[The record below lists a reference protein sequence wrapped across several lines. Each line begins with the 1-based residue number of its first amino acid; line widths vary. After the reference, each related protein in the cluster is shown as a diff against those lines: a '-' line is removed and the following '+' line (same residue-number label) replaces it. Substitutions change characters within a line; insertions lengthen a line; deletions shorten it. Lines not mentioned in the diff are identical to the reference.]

1 MIGPQ
6 LRFTVKSLRAAIGG
20 IDLLVVLV
28 FCWLFFDPGSGDDSS
43 DSWRFLKAI
52 AVTALFFAFGLYLE
66 QAKLRVTHAGDAVS
80 PTLVSLFGGVRLTRA
95 ESTDHHRAS
104 RVALTGYLIDACAV
118 VLLASLAGLAHGE
131 PGEWAELVFAGAAL
145 LAGMAALRLCTIQG
159 LNGGGLTRWYLSII
173 FDDEDSAS
181 QALRTLSM
189 AVSIFLL
196 ICGFFMVVQQTTWN
210 VWGLL
215 VIAAGVDCMA
225 LTQWYSRRE
234 RWVRAASE
242 KRVAE
247 IGQSRLP
254 TVRRSAPIS
263 ELLSIFAVEG
273 GRALVVVTD
282 ERGQPTGLIQLRQL
296 KAAVHAGAS
305 SHPDEMMITLSHI
318 PHVDRETTVL
328 DAALFLERTGQ
339 LAMVFEAASGKLR
352 VVSLDELRSIVD

>member
-6 LRFTVKSLRAAIGG
+6 VRFTFRTLRAAIGV
-20 IDLLVVLV
+20 IDLLVILV
-28 FCWLFFDPGSGDDSS
+28 FCWLVFDPGAGNDSS
-43 DSWRFLKAI
+43 DLWRLLK
-52 AVTALFFAFGLYLE
+52 TAGITLMFFSTGLYLE
-66 QAKLRVTHAGDAVS
+66 QLKLRLTHAGDAVS
-80 PTLVSLFGGVRLTRA
+80 PSLASLFGGVVLTRA
-95 ESTDHHRAS
+95 ESTDHRRAKLM
-104 RVALTGYLIDACAV
+104 ALTGFLIDACT
-118 VLLASLAGLAHGE
+118 VLLLTSLAVITYGE
-131 PGEWAELVFAGAAL
+131 PGPWAELVFVGAAL
-145 LAGMAALRLCTIQG
+145 LAGMTALRLCTIQG
-159 LNGGGLTRWYLSII
+159 LNGGGLARWYLSII
-173 FDDEDSAS
+173 FDDEDSES
-181 QALRTLSM
+181 QALRTLST
-189 AVSIFLL
+189 AVSIMFMV
-196 ICGFFMVVQQTTWN
+196 CGFFVVVQQTSWN
-210 VWGLL
+210 VWGLPMM
-215 VIAAGVDCMA
+215 AAGLDCAA

-273 GRALVVVTD
+273 QRALVVVTD

-296 KAAVHAGAS
+296 KAAVHAGTS
-305 SHPDEMMITLSHI
+305 SHPDEMMITLSHV

-352 VVSLDELRSIVD
+352 VVSLEELRAIVD

>member
-6 LRFTVKSLRAAIGG
+6 VRITFRSLNATIGVV
-20 IDLLVVLV
+20 DLLVVLV
-28 FCWLFFDPGSGDDSS
+28 FCWLVFDPGTDSS
-43 DSWRFLKAI
+43 DFPRILKSL
-52 AVTALFFAFGLYLE
+52 AVAAAFFAAGLYLE
-66 QAKLRVTHAGDAVS
+66 QLKIRLTRAGDAVS
-80 PTLVSLFGGVRLTRA
+80 PTLVSMFGGVVLTRT
-95 ESTDHHRAS
+95 ESMDQHRAQH
-104 RVALTGYLIDACAV
+104 VALAGFVVDAVA
-118 VLLASLAGLAHGE
+118 ASLLVTLAIITYGE
-131 PGEWAELVFAGAAL
+131 SGQWAQLGFVGSAL
-145 LAGMAALRLCTIQG
+145 LAGMAVLRLCAVQG
-159 LNGGGLTRWYLSII
+159 LNGGGLTRWYLAVI
-173 FDDEDSAS
+173 FDDEDGES

-189 AVSIFLL
+189 GVSILVLL
-196 ICGFFMVVQQTTWN
+196 GGFVISVQQTHWN
-210 VWGLL
+210 VWGLPL
-215 VIAAGVDCMA
+215 MAAGVDCAA

-247 IGQSRLP
+247 IGQSKLP

-273 GRALVVVTD
+273 QRALVVVTD

-305 SHPDEMMITLSHI
+305 SHPDEMMVTLSHI

-339 LAMVFEAASGKLR
+339 LAMVFEGAPGKMR
-352 VVSLDELRSIVD
+352 VVSLEELRSIVD